1 MASIG
6 LPVPAGFTLT
16 TEVCSYFE
24 QHGTFPEAL
33 KEEVLNALATVEQ
46 RTGLKFGD
54 STNPL
59 LVSVRAGAPP
69 SMPGMMDT
77 VLNVGLN
84 GKTVEAMSDKYGDP
98 RFAFDTYRRF
108 IQMYADVVLG
118 LDVDFEKM
126 LNRAKQLRG
135 VKQDTDLEAED
146 LEKLVRDYK
155 ARIFVELGQEF
166 PTDPREQL
174 WGAIEAVFKSW
185 SNPRAKTYRELHGI
199 PDKWGTAV
207 NVQAMVFG
215 NMGNDCATGVAFTR
229 DPSTGDNHFYGE
241 FLVNAQG
248 EDVVAGIRTPRELT
262 MKQRLAH
269 GSELPSLQELMPNMF
284 RELMGVREQLERHY
298 KDMHEIEFTIQK
310 GKLFLLQT
318 RTGKRTTHAAIKI
331 AVDMAN
337 EGLVSK
343 EEAIMRLKPQLLEHL
358 LHPTIDPAF
367 EKKVLI
373 QARSCKAIK
382 LERERLFSL

>member
-1 MASIG
+1 
-6 LPVPAGFTLT
+6 
-16 TEVCSYFE
+16 
-24 QHGTFPEAL
+24 
-33 KEEVLNALATVEQ
+33 
-46 RTGLKFGD
+46 
-54 STNPL
+54 
-59 LVSVRAGAPP
+59 
-69 SMPGMMDT
+69 MPGMMDT

-337 EGLVSK
+337 EGR
-343 EEAIMRLKPQLLEHL
+343 EIRL
-358 LHPTIDPAF
+358 PARRWP
-367 EKKVLI
+367 
-373 QARSCKAIK
+373 A
-382 LERERLFSL
+382 